1 MQLKNEE
8 KNEEKNEIIAKGYIT
23 SNIQGFS
30 RKKIEKI
37 LNFKVSL
44 KFDVF

>member
-1 MQLKNEE
+1 MMQLKNEE
-8 KNEEKNEIIAKGYIT
+8 TNEIIAKA
-23 SNIQGFS
+23 IQGFS